1 MKTIVVLVDF
11 SDLSFTLMKHAHAL
25 AKAFDSHV
33 ILLHVVPQV
42 PTVVDVGL
50 AAPAVMQEMSEE
62 QVRGEM
68 EKLTE
73 MRDSLAKFSVTV
85 TTRQFQGVSVENILD
100 ECSQVGADLIIV
112 GSHGHG
118 ALYDLFVGSV
128 TRNILRHST
137 CPVLVVPA
145 PVEAPAA

>member
-33 ILLHVVPQV
+33 VLLHVVPQV

-50 AAPAVMQEMSEE
+50 AAPSVMHEMTQD
-62 QVRGEM
+62 QVRAETDR
-68 EKLTE
+68 LNQ
-73 MRDSLAKFSVTV
+73 MRDSLAKFGVNV
-85 TTRQFQGVSVENILD
+85 TTRQFQGASVEAVLEEARTLD
-100 ECSQVGADLIIV
+100 AELIIV

-118 ALYDLFVGSV
+118 PMYDLFVGSV
-128 TRNILRHST
+128 TRNILRGST
-137 CPVLVVPA
+137 CPVLVVPGSRETDA
-145 PVEAPAA
+145 